1 MNDVFQIPEM
11 LTINQVSE
19 RTNLSYSYLR
29 MLCLQDKI
37 VYVRAGN
44 KYLINFQKFC
54 TFLNGGE

>member
-1 MNDVFQIPEM
+1 MNDIYQIPEM
-11 LTINQVSE
+11 LNLKQVSE
-19 RTNLSYSYLR
+19 RTGLSYNYLR
-29 MLCLQDKI
+29 TLCLQNKI